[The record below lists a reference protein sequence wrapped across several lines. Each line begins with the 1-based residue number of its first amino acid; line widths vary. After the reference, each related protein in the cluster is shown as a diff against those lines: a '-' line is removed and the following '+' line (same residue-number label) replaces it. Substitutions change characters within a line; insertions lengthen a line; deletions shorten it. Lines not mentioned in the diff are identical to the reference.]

1 MATGQTVLQNAKE
14 DLGGLT
20 TGGTA
25 ATTEL
30 AYGLVKLNNLIGSWA
45 YEELFLPYEA
55 KESLSV
61 AGSLST
67 RTIGTGADWNTVR
80 PVQIE
85 SLWWVDAES
94 VTHPVEMIDSRDYAK
109 LEAKDVMTGR
119 PLRAYYE
126 PVDLADITRGVL
138 YFERTT
144 DATETIHMLSLK
156 ELSELSVI
164 TGTISLPTP
173 WIRALSANLVV
184 EIAGKF
190 GKALNDS
197 HILLANDSK
206 QNIVNLVRKYRK
218 TPAEKV
224 EEAVASTIN
233 R

>member
-1 MATGQTVLQNAKE
+1 MATGQSVLQTAME
-14 DLGGLT
+14 DIGVLS

-25 ATTEL
+25 STTEL
-30 AYGLVKLNNLIGSWA
+30 AYGLIKLNNLIGSWG
-45 YEELFLPYEA
+45 YEELFLPYQV

-61 AGSLST
+61 AGSLTS
-67 RTIGTGADWNTVR
+67 RTIGAGADWATVR
-80 PVQIE
+80 PIEIE

-94 VTHPVEMIDSRDYAK
+94 VSHSVELIDSRDYGR

-126 PVDLADITRGVL
+126 PVDSGDITRGTL
-138 YFERTT
+138 YFDRTT

-156 ELSELSVI
+156 ELSELAAI
-164 TGTISLPTP
+164 TATISLPTP
-173 WIRALSANLVV
+173 WVRALSANLVI
-184 EIAGKF
+184 EIAGKY
-190 GKALNDS
+190 GVTVNQS

-206 QNIVNLVRKYRK
+206 QNIATLVQRYRK

-224 EEAVASTIN
+224 EDAVASTI